1 VNDHRDLI
9 EVAELNSRL
18 SPIAMRTCQRMVRA
32 IHCNVAAAG
41 VGAHD
46 DECQDA
52 SLSTSGQDCSGGD
65 AWGAWSHRITLEQR
79 IVHFEAAVVS
89 NEAQPTQ
96 LMHRSLTWS
105 CRSRWSRKPGA
116 AR

>member
-1 VNDHRDLI
+1 MNDHRDLI

-46 DECQDA
+46 D
-52 SLSTSGQDCSGGD
+52 
-65 AWGAWSHRITLEQR
+65 
-79 IVHFEAAVVS
+79 
-89 NEAQPTQ
+89 
-96 LMHRSLTWS
+96 
-105 CRSRWSRKPGA
+105 
-116 AR
+116 